1 MSFVSVPRTRHPPVL
16 LQVLTA
22 LAGGL
27 LLFLLVTGLITGGYR
42 LLYTGR
48 IFPGISMAGVDLTS
62 MTPEQATAAISQQIT
77 FPANG
82 RIVLRDEDRLWV
94 ATPAE
99 FGMTFDTGPPGR
111 AADRPGRSAQ
121 RLAGRAGP
129 ETRCRF

>member
-82 RIVLRDEDRLWV
+82 RIVLRDEDRLCRPRKTAGTPLIWITSRRG
-94 ATPAE
+94 AT
-99 FGMTFDTGPPGR
+99 TD
-111 AADRPGRSAQ
+111 AAAKNAAMARSAGS
-121 RLAGRAGP
+121 AGCA
-129 ETRCRF
+129 